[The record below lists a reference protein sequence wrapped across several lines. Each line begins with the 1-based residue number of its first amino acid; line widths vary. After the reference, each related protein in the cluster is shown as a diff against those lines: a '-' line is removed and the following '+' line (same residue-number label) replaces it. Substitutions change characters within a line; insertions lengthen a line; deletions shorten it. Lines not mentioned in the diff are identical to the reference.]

1 LLKELDLDNTTDD
14 PVNLNEYDT
23 NKSFQNNDYT
33 EDNESISEYHEIIQ
47 SQDSKSISSI
57 ASSEDFHGVSFA
69 DAYKDLNSKINP
81 EPTLWPSEIYKEFMV
96 AVTQYHLSD
105 AAADSMLRI
114 LRKHCTNQLPGSTR
128 KGREFIDNM
137 DIKGL
142 QFKEKELVKF
152 EGETYKLHYRPIYY
166 AIKSLTSNSDL
177 SKDFLFDYEEQW
189 EPGLVS
195 IS

>member
-1 LLKELDLDNTTDD
+1 
-14 PVNLNEYDT
+14 
-23 NKSFQNNDYT
+23 
-33 EDNESISEYHEIIQ
+33 
-47 SQDSKSISSI
+47 
-57 ASSEDFHGVSFA
+57 
-69 DAYKDLNSKINP
+69 
-81 EPTLWPSEIYKEFMV
+81 
-96 AVTQYHLSD
+96 
-105 AAADSMLRI
+105 
-114 LRKHCTNQLPGSTR
+114 
-128 KGREFIDNM
+128 M

-152 EGETYKLHYRPIYY
+152 EGETYKLHYRPIYD